1 VERRTPSRQGESRR
15 VTGFE
20 DGAAAGDE
28 LCSAPSIPSATVGPE
43 WYVPYE
49 MTGPVKLLVW
59 GIPAEIVREIGLRLR
74 GVVISE
80 FDNAP
85 QMGQATAI
93 GDARLILLSDS
104 LPTADSIY
112 IVRRAKDTS
121 DDVRVAFSISMQ
133 EAETTLQVLKD
144 VDVDRFFLAPMD
156 LEEMLR
162 EVGRMCGVEVLPPH
176 ASHGEHIAA
185 AVSAAWDRARAP
197 IFQKV
202 DNLDDAAIALLD
214 AGLSTDLKSAAEQ
227 DAKNI
232 AEVATQFGFEKGA
245 QIARDLSERFAGE
258 SLTQIDGVAISEQLL
273 ALRESLVGVP
283 SPAAPLAIGSSR
295 SRAGVATPTSSGMPF
310 QESSLE
316 GRRILAVDDQPSI
329 TRGLTTLLG
338 KRGMTVAA
346 VNDPLQFWTVLAETK
361 PNLILLDLEMPKI
374 SGTELCRV
382 VRSDPRWSEL
392 PIIFLSGHTDQA
404 SVQRVFAAGADDY
417 VGKPFVPAELMMRIE
432 NRLTGVKAR
441 RAPVETD
448 PLTGLPIAH
457 KATEHIDRFL
467 RLARRKSDPYSI
479 AVLQIDAFASL
490 ANTFGRGTA
499 DVVLRTVGE
508 LLPKSFRAEDVVG
521 WWGGPDFTVGMY
533 GSTKEHAAIKLT
545 QVCSKIDNQTF
556 LSEGGQRVNVACS
569 AGVAQYQSDG
579 DTVAALREE
588 ALKALEQGRATGGI
602 RTTGGIVRV
611 GISGIKAIGPMTRR
625 VDVAIVDDDTAL
637 VSLLQHAMESRN
649 LRVATFADGE
659 IAVAALTGAAPEVQA
674 SLILL
679 GVDIPALNGL
689 DVLRRLKAGEITRS
703 SRVVMLTSRTG
714 ERDVLAALELGAAD
728 HIAKPFSVPV
738 LMHKVRAM
746 LKQGHI

>member
-1 VERRTPSRQGESRR
+1 
-15 VTGFE
+15 
-20 DGAAAGDE
+20 
-28 LCSAPSIPSATVGPE
+28 
-43 WYVPYE
+43 
-49 MTGPVKLLVW
+49 MTEPVKLLVW

-74 GVVISE
+74 DVVISE
-80 FDNAP
+80 FDNAQ
-85 QMGQATAI
+85 QMGRAAAY
-93 GDARLILLSDS
+93 GDARLVLLSDA

-112 IVRRAKDTS
+112 IARRAKDTS
-121 DDVRVAFSISMQ
+121 DDVRIAFSISMQ
-133 EAETTLQVLKD
+133 QAETALHALKE
-144 VDVDRFFLAPMD
+144 VHVDRFFLAPVDM
-156 LEEMLR
+156 EEMLR
-162 EVGRMCGVEVLPPH
+162 ELAKMGGVEVLPPQ

-185 AVSAAWDRARAP
+185 AVFAAWDRARAP
-197 IFQKV
+197 TFQKI
-202 DNLDDAAIALLD
+202 DKLDDAAIALLD
-214 AGLSTDLKSAAEQ
+214 AGLSPDLKAAAQQ
-227 DAKNI
+227 DAKSI
-232 AEVATQFGFEKGA
+232 AELAAQFGFEKGA
-245 QIARDLSERFAGE
+245 QIARDLAERFAGE
-258 SLTQIDGVAISEQLL
+258 SLTPIDGVAISEQLL

-283 SPAAPLAIGSSR
+283 SPPAPQATGSSR
-295 SRAGVATPTSSGMPF
+295 SKASAPDGAGAAS
-310 QESSLE
+310 EDSSLE
-316 GRRILAVDDQPSI
+316 GRRILVVDDEPMVS
-329 TRGLTTLLG
+329 RGLTTLLG
-338 KRGMTVAA
+338 KRGMTVTA
-346 VNDPLQFWTVLAETK
+346 VNDPLRFWTVLDETK

-392 PIIFLSGHTDQA
+392 PVIFLSGHTDQA

-457 KATEHIDRFL
+457 KATEQIDRFL

-479 AVLQIDAFASL
+479 AVLQVDAFASL
-490 ANTFGRGTA
+490 ANTFGRGTG
-499 DVVLRTVGE
+499 DVVLRSIGE

-545 QVCSKIDNQTF
+545 QVCSKIGNQSF
-556 LSEGGQRVNVACS
+556 LSEDGQKVHVSCS

-579 DTVAALREE
+579 DTVTALREE
-588 ALKALEQGRATGGI
+588 ALKALEQVRANGGI
-602 RTTGGIVRV
+602 RTTGGVIRV
-611 GISGIKAIGPMTRR
+611 GISGVKSMGPMTRR

-637 VSLLQHAMESRN
+637 VSLLQHAMESRS

-659 IAVAALTGAAPEVQA
+659 TAVAALTGSAPEVQA

-703 SRVVMLTSRTG
+703 SSVVMLTSRTG

-746 LKQGHI
+746 LKQGQA

>member
-1 VERRTPSRQGESRR
+1 
-15 VTGFE
+15 
-20 DGAAAGDE
+20 
-28 LCSAPSIPSATVGPE
+28 
-43 WYVPYE
+43 
-49 MTGPVKLLVW
+49 MTAPVKLLVW

-74 GVVISE
+74 DVVISE
-80 FDNAP
+80 FDNAQ
-85 QMGQATAI
+85 QMGRAAAF
-93 GDARLILLSDS
+93 GDASLVLLSDA

-112 IVRRAKDTS
+112 IARRAKDTS
-121 DDVRVAFSISMQ
+121 DDVRIAFSISMQ
-133 EAETTLQVLKD
+133 QAETALHALKE
-144 VDVDRFFLAPMD
+144 VHVDRFFLAPVDM
-156 LEEMLR
+156 EEMLR
-162 EVGRMCGVEVLPPH
+162 ELAKMGGVEVLPPQ

-185 AVSAAWDRARAP
+185 AVLAAWDRARPTA
-197 IFQKV
+197 FQKI
-202 DNLDDAAIALLD
+202 DKLDDAAMALLD
-214 AGLSTDLKSAAEQ
+214 AGLSTDLKAAAER
-227 DAKNI
+227 DAKDI
-232 AEVATQFGFEKGA
+232 AELAARFGFEKGA
-245 QIARDLSERFAGE
+245 QVARDLAERFASE
-258 SLTQIDGVAISEQLL
+258 SLTAIDGVAISEQLL

-283 SPAAPLAIGSSR
+283 SPPPAPQPATDSSR
-295 SRAGVATPTSSGMPF
+295 SQASAPNGAGAAS
-310 QESSLE
+310 EDSSLE
-316 GRRILAVDDQPSI
+316 GRRILVVDDEPMVS
-329 TRGLTTLLG
+329 RGLTTLLG
-338 KRGMTVAA
+338 KRGMTVTT
-346 VNDPLQFWTVLAETK
+346 VNDPLRFWTVLDEAK

-392 PIIFLSGHTDQA
+392 PVIFLSGHTDQA

-432 NRLTGVKAR
+432 SRLTGVKAR

-457 KATEHIDRFL
+457 KATEQIDRFL

-479 AVLQIDAFASL
+479 AVLQVDAFASL
-490 ANTFGRGTA
+490 ANTFGRGTG
-499 DVVLRTVGE
+499 DVVLRAIGE

-545 QVCSKIDNQTF
+545 QVCAKIGSQSF
-556 LSEGGQRVNVACS
+556 LSEDGQRVHVACS
-569 AGVAQYQSDG
+569 GGVAQYQSDG
-579 DTVAALREE
+579 DTVAVLREE
-588 ALKALEQGRATGGI
+588 ALKALEQVRAIGGV
-602 RTTGGIVRV
+602 RTSGGVIRV
-611 GISGIKAIGPMTRR
+611 GISGVKAMGPMTRR

-637 VSLLQHAMESRN
+637 VSLLQHAMESRS

-659 IAVAALTGAAPEVQA
+659 TAVAALTGSAPEVQA

-703 SRVVMLTSRTG
+703 SSVVMLTSRTG

-746 LKQGHI
+746 LKQSQA

>member
-1 VERRTPSRQGESRR
+1 
-15 VTGFE
+15 
-20 DGAAAGDE
+20 
-28 LCSAPSIPSATVGPE
+28 
-43 WYVPYE
+43 

-85 QMGQATAI
+85 QMGQATAV
-93 GDARLILLSDS
+93 GDARLILLSDA

-121 DDVRVAFSISMQ
+121 DEVRVAFSISMQ
-133 EAETTLQVLKD
+133 EAETTLQALKE

-162 EVGRMCGVEVLPPH
+162 ELGRMGGVEVLPPH

-197 IFQKV
+197 TFQKV

-214 AGLSTDLKSAAEQ
+214 AGLSPDLKSAAQQ

-232 AEVATQFGFEKGA
+232 AEVAAQFGFEKGA
-245 QIARDLSERFAGE
+245 QVARDLFERFAGE
-258 SLTQIDGVAISEQLL
+258 SLTPIDGVAISEQLL
-273 ALRESLVGVP
+273 ALRENLVGVP
-283 SPAAPLAIGSSR
+283 SAAAPQVGSSR
-295 SRAGVATPTSSGMPF
+295 SKAGVTTPTSSGMAP
-310 QESSLE
+310 ELSPLE
-316 GRRILAVDDQPSI
+316 GRKILAVDDEPSI

-338 KRGMTVAA
+338 RRGMTVTA
-346 VNDPLQFWTVLAETK
+346 VNDPLQFWTVLAETQ

-392 PIIFLSGHTDQA
+392 PVIFLSGHTDQA

-479 AVLQIDAFASL
+479 AVLQIDSFASL
-490 ANTFGRGTA
+490 ANTFGRGTG
-499 DVVLRTVGE
+499 DVVLRTIGE

-521 WWGGPDFTVGMY
+521 WWGGPDFTIGMY

-545 QVCSKIDNQTF
+545 QVCSKIGNQTF
-556 LSEGGQRVNVACS
+556 LSEGGHRVNVSCS

-579 DTVAALREE
+579 DTVPALREE
-588 ALKALEQGRATGGI
+588 AFKALEQVRATGGI

-611 GISGIKAIGPMTRR
+611 GVSGIKAMGPMTRR

-637 VSLLQHAMESRN
+637 VSLLQHAMESRS

-689 DVLRRLKAGEITRS
+689 DVLRRLKSSEITRS

-746 LKQGHI
+746 LKQGHA

>member
-1 VERRTPSRQGESRR
+1 
-15 VTGFE
+15 
-20 DGAAAGDE
+20 
-28 LCSAPSIPSATVGPE
+28 
-43 WYVPYE
+43 
-49 MTGPVKLLVW
+49 MTEPVKLLVW

-80 FDNAP
+80 FDNAQ
-85 QMGQATAI
+85 QMGRAAAF
-93 GDARLILLSDS
+93 GDARLVLLSDA

-112 IVRRAKDTS
+112 IARRAKDTS
-121 DDVRVAFSISMQ
+121 DDVRIAFSISMQ
-133 EAETTLQVLKD
+133 QAETALHALNEIH
-144 VDVDRFFLAPMD
+144 VDRFFLSPVDM
-156 LEEMLR
+156 EEMLR
-162 EVGRMCGVEVLPPH
+162 ELGKMGGLEVLPPQ

-185 AVSAAWDRARAP
+185 AVFAAWERARAP
-197 IFQKV
+197 TFQKI
-202 DNLDDAAIALLD
+202 DKLDDAAIAVLD
-214 AGLSTDLKSAAEQ
+214 AGLSTDLKAAAQ
-227 DAKNI
+227 RDAKDI
-232 AEVATQFGFEKGA
+232 AELAARFGFEKGA
-245 QIARDLSERFAGE
+245 QIARDLAERFASE
-258 SLTQIDGVAISEQLL
+258 SLTPIDGVAISEQLL

-283 SPAAPLAIGSSR
+283 SPPPAPQVAGTSR
-295 SRAGVATPTSSGMPF
+295 SKASAPNSAGAAS
-310 QESSLE
+310 EDSSLE
-316 GRRILAVDDQPSI
+316 GRKILVVDDEPMVS
-329 TRGLTTLLG
+329 RGLTTLLG
-338 KRGMTVAA
+338 KRGMTVTA
-346 VNDPLQFWTVLAETK
+346 VNDPLRFWTVLDETK

-392 PIIFLSGHTDQA
+392 PVIFLSGHTDQA

-457 KATEHIDRFL
+457 KATEQILRFL

-479 AVLQIDAFASL
+479 AVLQVDAFASL
-490 ANTFGRGTA
+490 AKTFGRGTG
-499 DVVLRTVGE
+499 DVVLRAIGE
-508 LLPKSFRAEDVVG
+508 LLPKSFRAEDVIG
-521 WWGGPDFTVGMY
+521 WWGGADFTIGMY

-545 QVCSKIDNQTF
+545 QVCSKIGDQTF
-556 LSEGGQRVNVACS
+556 LSEDGQRVHVACS
-569 AGVAQYQSDG
+569 GGVAQYQSDG
-579 DTVAALREE
+579 DTVAALRQE
-588 ALKALEQGRATGGI
+588 ALKALEQVRATGGI
-602 RTTGGIVRV
+602 RTTGGIIRV
-611 GISGIKAIGPMTRR
+611 GISGMKTIGPMTRR

-637 VSLLQHAMESRN
+637 VSLLQHAMESRS

-659 IAVAALTGAAPEVQA
+659 TAVAALTGAAPEVQA

-703 SRVVMLTSRTG
+703 SSVVMLTSRTG

-746 LKQGHI
+746 LKQSPA

>member
-1 VERRTPSRQGESRR
+1 
-15 VTGFE
+15 
-20 DGAAAGDE
+20 
-28 LCSAPSIPSATVGPE
+28 
-43 WYVPYE
+43 

-85 QMGQATAI
+85 EMGQAAAV
-93 GDARLILLSDS
+93 GDARLILLSDA

-112 IVRRAKDTS
+112 ITRRAKDTS
-121 DDVRVAFSISMQ
+121 DDVQVAFSISMQ
-133 EAETTLQVLKD
+133 EAETTLQALKEI
-144 VDVDRFFLAPMD
+144 DVDRFFLAPMD

-162 EVGRMCGVEVLPPH
+162 ELGRMGGVQVLPPH

-185 AVSAAWDRARAP
+185 AVSAAWDRARGP
-197 IFQKV
+197 TLQKI
-202 DNLDDAAIALLD
+202 DKIDDAAIALLD
-214 AGLSTDLKSAAEQ
+214 AGLSADLKAAAQQ
-227 DAKNI
+227 DATSI
-232 AEVATQFGFEKGA
+232 AEVAGQFGFEKGA
-245 QIARDLSERFAGE
+245 QVARDLAERFAGE

-273 ALRESLVGVP
+273 ALRESLAGAA
-283 SPAAPLAIGSSR
+283 SAPAAPAFGSSR
-295 SRAGVATPTSSGMPF
+295 SKAGVPTPTASGVAIEEP
-310 QESSLE
+310 SLE
-316 GRRILAVDDQPSI
+316 GRKILAVDDEPSM
-329 TRGLTTLLG
+329 TRGLTTLLAR
-338 KRGMTVAA
+338 RGMTVTA

-361 PNLILLDLEMPKI
+361 PNLILLDLEMPRI

-392 PIIFLSGHTDQA
+392 PVIFLSGHTDQA

-432 NRLTGVKAR
+432 NRLSGVKAR

-457 KATEHIDRFL
+457 KATEQIDRFL

-479 AVLQIDAFASL
+479 AVLQIDGLAGL
-490 ANTFGRGTA
+490 ANTFGRGTR
-499 DVVLRTVGE
+499 DVVLRAVGE
-508 LLPKSFRAEDVVG
+508 QLPKSFRAEDVVG

-545 QVCSKIDNQTF
+545 QVCSKIGSQTF
-556 LSEGGQRVNVACS
+556 LSEGGQRVNVSCS
-569 AGVAQYQSDG
+569 AGVAQYQNDG
-579 DTVAALREE
+579 DTVPVLREE
-588 ALKALEQGRATGGI
+588 ALKALEQVKSSDGI
-602 RTTGGIVRV
+602 KTTGGIVRV

-738 LMHKVRAM
+738 LIHKVRAM
-746 LKQGHI
+746 LKQGHV

>member
-1 VERRTPSRQGESRR
+1 
-15 VTGFE
+15 
-20 DGAAAGDE
+20 
-28 LCSAPSIPSATVGPE
+28 
-43 WYVPYE
+43 
-49 MTGPVKLLVW
+49 MTEPVKLLVW

-80 FDNAP
+80 FDNAQ
-85 QMGQATAI
+85 QMGRAAAY
-93 GDARLILLSDS
+93 GDTRLVFLSDA

-112 IVRRAKDTS
+112 IARRAKDTS
-121 DDVRVAFSISMQ
+121 DDVRIAFSISMQ
-133 EAETTLQVLKD
+133 QAETALHAFKEIH
-144 VDVDRFFLAPMD
+144 VDRFFLSPVDM
-156 LEEMLR
+156 EEMLR
-162 EVGRMCGVEVLPPH
+162 ELAKMCGVEVLPPQ

-185 AVSAAWDRARAP
+185 AALADWDRARAP
-197 IFQKV
+197 TFQKI
-202 DNLDDAAIALLD
+202 DKLDDAAIALLD
-214 AGLSTDLKSAAEQ
+214 AGLSTDLKAAAER
-227 DAKNI
+227 DAKDI
-232 AEVATQFGFEKGA
+232 ADLATRFGFEKGA
-245 QIARDLSERFAGE
+245 RVALDLAERLASE
-258 SLTQIDGVAISEQLL
+258 SLSAIDGVAISEQLL

-283 SPAAPLAIGSSR
+283 SPPPAQQAAGSSR
-295 SRAGVATPTSSGMPF
+295 SRAGLATPTGSGAAP
-310 QESSLE
+310 EDSSLE
-316 GRRILAVDDQPSI
+316 GRRVLVVDDEPMVS
-329 TRGLTTLLG
+329 RGLSTLLG
-338 KRGMTVAA
+338 KRGMTVTA
-346 VNDPLQFWTVLAETK
+346 VNDPLRFWTVLDETK

-392 PIIFLSGHTDQA
+392 PVIFLSGHTDQA
-404 SVQRVFAAGADDY
+404 SVQRMFAAGADDY
-417 VGKPFVPAELMMRIE
+417 VGKPFVSAELMMRIE
-432 NRLTGVKAR
+432 SRLTGVKAR

-457 KATEHIDRFL
+457 KATEQIDRFL

-479 AVLQIDAFASL
+479 AVLQVDAFASL
-490 ANTFGRGTA
+490 ANTFGRGTG
-499 DVVLRTVGE
+499 DVVLRAIGE

-545 QVCSKIDNQTF
+545 QVCSKIGNQTF
-556 LSEGGQRVNVACS
+556 LSEDGQRVHVSCS
-569 AGVAQYQSDG
+569 GGVAQYQSDG

-588 ALKALEQGRATGGI
+588 ALKALEQIRATGGI
-602 RTTGGIVRV
+602 RTTGGVTRV
-611 GISGIKAIGPMTRR
+611 GISGVKAMGPMTRR

-637 VSLLQHAMESRN
+637 VSLLQHAMESRS

-659 IAVAALTGAAPEVQA
+659 IAVAALTGSAPEVQA

-703 SRVVMLTSRTG
+703 SSVVMLTSRTG

-746 LKQGHI
+746 LKQSQA

>member
-1 VERRTPSRQGESRR
+1 
-15 VTGFE
+15 
-20 DGAAAGDE
+20 
-28 LCSAPSIPSATVGPE
+28 
-43 WYVPYE
+43 
-49 MTGPVKLLVW
+49 MTEPVKLLVW
-59 GIPAEIVREIGLRLR
+59 GIPAETVREIGLRLR

-80 FDNAP
+80 FDNAQ
-85 QMGQATAI
+85 QMGRAAAF
-93 GDARLILLSDS
+93 GDARLILLSDA

-121 DDVRVAFSISMQ
+121 DDVQVAFAISMQ
-133 EAETTLQVLKD
+133 QAETALHALKEIH
-144 VDVDRFFLAPMD
+144 VDRFFLSPVD
-156 LEEMLR
+156 VEEMLR
-162 EVGRMCGVEVLPPH
+162 ELAKMGGVEVLPPQ

-185 AVSAAWDRARAP
+185 AVFAAWERARGP
-197 IFQKV
+197 TFQKI
-202 DNLDDAAIALLD
+202 DKLDDAAIAVLD
-214 AGLSTDLKSAAEQ
+214 AGLSTDLKAAAQ
-227 DAKNI
+227 RGAKDI
-232 AEVATQFGFEKGA
+232 AELAARFGFGKGA
-245 QIARDLSERFAGE
+245 QIARDLAERFASE
-258 SLTQIDGVAISEQLL
+258 SLTPIDGVAISEQLL

-283 SPAAPLAIGSSR
+283 SPPPAPQATGSSR
-295 SRAGVATPTSSGMPF
+295 SKASAPNGAGAAS
-310 QESSLE
+310 EDSSLE
-316 GRRILAVDDQPSI
+316 GRRILVVDDEPMVS
-329 TRGLTTLLG
+329 RGLTTLLG
-338 KRGMTVAA
+338 KRGMTVTA
-346 VNDPLQFWTVLAETK
+346 VNDPLRFWTVLDETK

-392 PIIFLSGHTDQA
+392 PVIFLSGHTDHA

-457 KATEHIDRFL
+457 KATEQIDRFL

-479 AVLQIDAFASL
+479 AVLQVDAFASL
-490 ANTFGRGTA
+490 ANTFGRGTG
-499 DVVLRTVGE
+499 DVVLRAIGE
-508 LLPKSFRAEDVVG
+508 LLPKSFRAEDVIG
-521 WWGGPDFTVGMY
+521 WWGGADFTVGMY

-545 QVCSKIDNQTF
+545 QVCSKIGDQTF
-556 LSEGGQRVNVACS
+556 LSEDGQRVHVACS

-579 DTVAALREE
+579 DTVPALREE
-588 ALKALEQGRATGGI
+588 ALKALEQVRAIGGI
-602 RTTGGIVRV
+602 RTTGGVVRV
-611 GISGIKAIGPMTRR
+611 GISGVKAIGPMTRR

-637 VSLLQHAMESRN
+637 VSLLQHAMESRS

-659 IAVAALTGAAPEVQA
+659 TAVAALTGAAPEVQA

-703 SRVVMLTSRTG
+703 SSVVMLTSRTG

-746 LKQGHI
+746 LKQSQP

>member
-1 VERRTPSRQGESRR
+1 MGR
-15 VTGFE
+15 
-20 DGAAAGDE
+20 AAA
-28 LCSAPSIPSATVGPE
+28 
-43 WYVPYE
+43 
-49 MTGPVKLLVW
+49 
-59 GIPAEIVREIGLRLR
+59 
-74 GVVISE
+74 
-80 FDNAP
+80 F
-85 QMGQATAI
+85 
-93 GDARLILLSDS
+93 GDARLILLSDA

-121 DDVRVAFSISMQ
+121 DDVQVAFAISMQ
-133 EAETTLQVLKD
+133 QAETALHALKEIH
-144 VDVDRFFLAPMD
+144 VDRFFLSPVD
-156 LEEMLR
+156 VEEMLR
-162 EVGRMCGVEVLPPH
+162 ELAKMGGVEVLPPQ

-185 AVSAAWDRARAP
+185 AVFAAWERARGP
-197 IFQKV
+197 TFQKI
-202 DNLDDAAIALLD
+202 DKLDDAAIAVLD
-214 AGLSTDLKSAAEQ
+214 AGLSTDLKAAAQ
-227 DAKNI
+227 RDAKDI
-232 AEVATQFGFEKGA
+232 AELAARFGFGKGA
-245 QIARDLSERFAGE
+245 QIARDLAERFASE
-258 SLTQIDGVAISEQLL
+258 SLTPIDGVAISEQLL
-273 ALRESLVGVP
+273 SLRESLVGVP
-283 SPAAPLAIGSSR
+283 SPPPAPQATGSSR
-295 SRAGVATPTSSGMPF
+295 SKASAPNGAGAAS
-310 QESSLE
+310 EDSSLE
-316 GRRILAVDDQPSI
+316 GRRILVVDDEPMVS
-329 TRGLTTLLG
+329 RGLTTLLG
-338 KRGMTVAA
+338 KRGMTVTA
-346 VNDPLQFWTVLAETK
+346 VNDPLRFWTVLDETK

-392 PIIFLSGHTDQA
+392 PVIFLSGHTDQA

-457 KATEHIDRFL
+457 KATEQIARFL

-479 AVLQIDAFASL
+479 AVLQVDAFASL
-490 ANTFGRGTA
+490 ANTFGRGTG
-499 DVVLRTVGE
+499 DVVLRAIGE
-508 LLPKSFRAEDVVG
+508 LLPKSFRAEDVIG
-521 WWGGPDFTVGMY
+521 WWGGADFTVGMY

-545 QVCSKIDNQTF
+545 QVCSKIGDQTF
-556 LSEGGQRVNVACS
+556 LSEDGQRVHVACS

-579 DTVAALREE
+579 DTVPALREE
-588 ALKALEQGRATGGI
+588 ALKALEQVRAIGGI
-602 RTTGGIVRV
+602 RTTGGVVRV
-611 GISGIKAIGPMTRR
+611 GISGVKAIGPMTRR

-637 VSLLQHAMESRN
+637 VSLLQHAMESRS

-659 IAVAALTGAAPEVQA
+659 TAVAALTGAAPEVQA

-703 SRVVMLTSRTG
+703 SSVVMLTSRTG

-746 LKQGHI
+746 LKQSQA

>member
-1 VERRTPSRQGESRR
+1 
-15 VTGFE
+15 
-20 DGAAAGDE
+20 
-28 LCSAPSIPSATVGPE
+28 
-43 WYVPYE
+43 
-49 MTGPVKLLVW
+49 MTEPVKLLVW

-85 QMGQATAI
+85 QMGQAAAV
-93 GDARLILLSDS
+93 GDARLILLSDA

-112 IVRRAKDTS
+112 IARRAKDTS

-133 EAETTLQVLKD
+133 QAETALHALKE
-144 VDVDRFFLAPMD
+144 VYVDRFFLSPVD
-156 LEEMLR
+156 VEEMLR
-162 EVGRMCGVEVLPPH
+162 ELARMGGVEVLPPQ

-185 AVSAAWDRARAP
+185 AVFAAWDRARAP
-197 IFQKV
+197 TFQKI
-202 DNLDDAAIALLD
+202 DKLDDAAIALLD
-214 AGLSTDLKSAAEQ
+214 AGLSTDLKAAAQQ
-227 DAKNI
+227 DANGI
-232 AEVATQFGFEKGA
+232 AELAARFGFEKGA
-245 QIARDLSERFAGE
+245 QIARDLAERFASE
-258 SLTQIDGVAISEQLL
+258 SLTAIDGVAISEQLL
-273 ALRESLVGVP
+273 ALRENLVGMP
-283 SPAAPLAIGSSR
+283 SPPTPQQAAGSSR
-295 SRAGVATPTSSGMPF
+295 SKAGLSTPTGSGAAA
-310 QESSLE
+310 EDSSLE
-316 GRRILAVDDQPSI
+316 GRRILVVDDEPMVS
-329 TRGLTTLLG
+329 RGLTTLLG
-338 KRGMTVAA
+338 KRGMTVTA
-346 VNDPLQFWTVLAETK
+346 VNDPLRFWTVLDETK

-392 PIIFLSGHTDQA
+392 PVIFLSGHTDQA
-404 SVQRVFAAGADDY
+404 SVQRMFAAGADDY

-448 PLTGLPIAH
+448 PLTGLPTAH
-457 KATEHIDRFL
+457 KATEQIDRFL

-479 AVLQIDAFASL
+479 TVIQVDAFASL
-490 ANTFGRGTA
+490 ANTFGRGTG
-499 DVVLRTVGE
+499 DVVLRAIGE
-508 LLPKSFRAEDVVG
+508 LLPKSFRAEDVIG
-521 WWGGPDFTVGMY
+521 WWGGADFTVGMY
-533 GSTKEHAAIKLT
+533 GSTKEHAAIKVT
-545 QVCSKIDNQTF
+545 QVCSKIGNQTF
-556 LSEGGQRVNVACS
+556 LSEDGQRVHVACS

-579 DTVAALREE
+579 DTVSALREE
-588 ALKALEQGRATGGI
+588 ALKALEQVRATGGI
-602 RTTGGIVRV
+602 RTTGGVIRV
-611 GISGIKAIGPMTRR
+611 GISGVKAMGPMTRR

-637 VSLLQHAMESRN
+637 VSLLQHAMESRS

-659 IAVAALTGAAPEVQA
+659 IAVAALTGKTPEVQA

-703 SRVVMLTSRTG
+703 SSVVMLTSRTG

-746 LKQGHI
+746 LKQSQA